1 MSYVSLEKT
10 LKENNLSLYKLTL
23 AAAARAN
30 ELAQGAMPL
39 VKSQSKKVSTLAL
52 MEISAGKVRYEEVK
66 PKSKKS
72 AA

>member
-66 PKSKKS
+66 SKSKKS